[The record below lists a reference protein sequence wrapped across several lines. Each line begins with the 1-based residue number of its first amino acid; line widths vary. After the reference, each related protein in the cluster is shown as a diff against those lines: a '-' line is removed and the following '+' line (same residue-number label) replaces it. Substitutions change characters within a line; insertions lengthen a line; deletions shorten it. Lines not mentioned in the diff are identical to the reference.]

1 MESGN
6 KKNFTFIANLFFNVI
21 LKQPILSFQLKF
33 SEIKACSCEKFS
45 CEKLGDVPVVEKA
58 TVDKKRSILDELDE
72 LDEIDKI
79 AGSRKRRAINLH
91 ELGSLADMVKQ
102 KRANKFRK

>member
-1 MESGN
+1 MATKG
-6 KKNFTFIANLFFNVI
+6 TL
-21 LKQPILSFQLKF
+21 LLLQPIFQRDFKGTYHFFQLKF

-45 CEKLGDVPVVEKA
+45 CTKLGDVPVVEKA